1 MRRQSYFAVFEP
13 NGDGGY
19 GVYFPDIGGCTS
31 FGHTYEEAEF
41 MAQEALGVHLYEM
54 EKDGDH
60 IPRATLDPAKL
71 DIEPETTGGY
81 IISSITVYPDI
92 VKDRLDNRSVK
103 TTITLPAWLK
113 ELAEARRVNFSHLLQ
128 VSLKE
133 HLRITE
139 Q

>member
-13 NGDGGY
+13 NGEGGY

-31 FGHTYEEAEF
+31 FGHSYNEAEQ

-54 EKDGDH
+54 EKDGDP
-60 IPRATLDPAKL
+60 IPSPTTDPGQL
-71 DIEPETTGGY
+71 DIDTETNNGY
-81 IISSITVYPDI
+81 VIALVSIYPDI
-92 VKDRLDNRSVK
+92 LKDRLDNRAVK

-113 ELAEARRVNFSHLLQ
+113 ELAEERKINFSHHLQ

-133 HLRITE
+133 HLRIAK
-139 Q
+139 